1 MLSHETLCDPMD
13 CSPPVSSVCGI
24 WQASILE
31 WLAVSFSRGSFWPRD
46 RIRVSCLANQFF
58 TTKPPGKPVYK
69 WKKKKFEHTRM
80 LLIQRICATLS
91 CTWNTFLQNIGGW
104 VIHAPSSNLCLK
116 TTSMRHMATICKTV
130 TPTVATY
137 PHSVLF
143 HQHLTPPNILCNLTI
158 YHWCIYDLFFFAR
171 VKPPSKQRICQFFF
185 FPSCIT
191 SSWHIVHIRQK
202 SDEREKGMN
211 EKSGK
216 Y

>member
-1 MLSHETLCDPMD
+1 MRLFVTPWTVAHQSPLSVEFGRQAYWSGLPFPSLGELSDPGIESASPVWPTNSLPLSHL
-13 CSPPVSSVCGI
+13 
-24 WQASILE
+24 
-31 WLAVSFSRGSFWPRD
+31 GS
-46 RIRVSCLANQFF
+46 LF
-58 TTKPPGKPVYK
+58 TSGKK
-69 WKKKKFEHTRM
+69 NFEHTRM